1 MSLLV
6 PNCGEVLA
14 LGLICNKTSQ
24 ADLKLHLYKSN
35 TTPAETD
42 TVSTYTESTAT
53 GYSVKTLTGASWT
66 ITTDGGG
73 VTTASY
79 AAQTFT
85 YTATE
90 TVYGYYVT
98 NNAGTTLL
106 FAEKFSDG
114 PYNIPSG
121 GGSVTVTLNWTAE

>member
-1 MSLLV
+1 MSILV
-6 PNCGEVLA
+6 PNVGEVLA
-14 LGLICNKTSQ
+14 LGLICNKTAQ
-24 ADLKLHLYKSN
+24 GDLKLKLYKSN
-35 TTPAETD
+35 TTPAEAD

-53 GYSVKTLTGASWT
+53 GYAAKTLTGASWT

-85 YTATE
+85 YSAAE
-90 TVYGYYVT
+90 SVYGYYVT

-114 PYNIPSG
+114 PYNIPAG
-121 GGSVTVTLNWTAE
+121 GGSVTVTIQWTAE